1 MDIFFRILNAKRD
14 RMVQI
19 SVFEVLSKLLRDDQ
33 VIKCLVPSDIELA
46 TASCAVLYFASQSNA
61 IAQNI
66 CLLNGLPYLI
76 DLSHH
81 NAQSLVDLPAKYW
94 YTGKVS
100 DALPDGFYD
109 FGSFSRS
116 QLVREDISDPIK
128 LVFPTLEI
136 LKNGN
141 IDRTREVVLVDSYSD
156 PSLQSLLKN
165 SKDLLLKQTN
175 ASLIQKLSLISG
187 IVSAANNTHLWNV
200 LLDNK
205 KTRFEKQKCMK
216 EIANLMKDDMLEQIT
231 ADEAICLAIN
241 VAILEASESIRF
253 QALEIIKKCLKFED
267 ICEKHCE
274 SILELF
280 KKRLFDAE
288 SREPS
293 EELRAQLLDLLEM
306 FIRGINYVATEII
319 DKIALILIKN
329 SKDSYHE
336 CTRRCLQIIC
346 LGCKKFDK
354 KIKSHAKAMIE
365 SASSCLN
372 HRHSVVRAAAIK
384 ALGALMFVDI
394 DNLFSVIELFKKA
407 VVTDSPTVRGSVYE
421 VVRSWCLE
429 LPERLN
435 IMWMP
440 LPFVFFGLNDEVIK
454 YKDYN
459 SETFRLIN
467 IMVEDECRDSMK
479 AILDFSKEDNL
490 VRENIYK
497 MVNQMFF
504 PEFQFWEHTGHVFAF
519 NSLNELIP
527 FVGPFISSY
536 SFQIIRNCFKLAS
549 DAEYKAKSLLLFK
562 ILCEHSDA
570 KILVKLASD
579 EVGYSN
585 SYNSFNLWL
594 EFVEILA
601 FTCKDK
607 DSIVPM
613 FKLIEDNLFIY
624 PQNTNKQRILRITK
638 LLVDKLDE
646 RVSFAMLLHLDP
658 NREEFD
664 EFWSF
669 LGERKQKCVD
679 YVLERVS
686 TSLEVDPI
694 RIQTLMAKAL
704 QTLMSKGSFVSIDDR
719 IMGIIEKCLKSG
731 YELIKQGLEIL
742 NLLDKGAS
750 EISAVSILEN
760 LKWKAGSNY
769 ALIREKIVTLL
780 SSKKIFQSCFINDIV
795 SCLDEDLISLKLK
808 SIEYFREYAAVAP
821 LTDDEFKKLYTEL
834 LKRLDDAHDLVRVN
848 ACNETMANA
857 LSQISLIRKKIVM
870 ENYDKVKNKLTRA
883 KEVSL
888 KIFE

>member
-1 MDIFFRILNAKRD
+1 MTSVSPVNEFLMPEVSLEISDIRSLVICLRSPEMSFTEKMISLGTIEILKDVLFSTKHNDANLNILRAFNAICEDSKAIRKAEVTKGSNVLEMKNLNVPKKVTSILDNMDSPIEVAELCFVVLNLFLADSPLTGNIREIEPWIMIMDLIGGLNSSDDELVVISLKAIKIFCKKAEILKHNIFEIIVKYSISIGKARYKIKMMDLHKQIIQILQNHEKQINAVICSSLLALSSLVEDGISTSRDLIKGAIRIELSKIGIMDIFFRILNAKRD

-19 SVFEVLSKLLRDDQ
+19 SVFEVLSKLLRDAGLNNINNFLDQ

-187 IVSAANNTHLWNV
+187 IVSAANNTHLWNI

-336 CTRRCLQIIC
+336 
-346 LGCKKFDK
+346 
-354 KIKSHAKAMIE
+354 
-365 SASSCLN
+365 
-372 HRHSVVRAAAIK
+372 
-384 ALGALMFVDI
+384 
-394 DNLFSVIELFKKA
+394 
-407 VVTDSPTVRGSVYE
+407 
-421 VVRSWCLE
+421 
-429 LPERLN
+429 
-435 IMWMP
+435 
-440 LPFVFFGLNDEVIK
+440 
-454 YKDYN
+454 
-459 SETFRLIN
+459 
-467 IMVEDECRDSMK
+467 
-479 AILDFSKEDNL
+479 
-490 VRENIYK
+490 
-497 MVNQMFF
+497 
-504 PEFQFWEHTGHVFAF
+504 
-519 NSLNELIP
+519 
-527 FVGPFISSY
+527 
-536 SFQIIRNCFKLAS
+536 
-549 DAEYKAKSLLLFK
+549 
-562 ILCEHSDA
+562 
-570 KILVKLASD
+570 
-579 EVGYSN
+579 
-585 SYNSFNLWL
+585 
-594 EFVEILA
+594 
-601 FTCKDK
+601 
-607 DSIVPM
+607 
-613 FKLIEDNLFIY
+613 
-624 PQNTNKQRILRITK
+624 
-638 LLVDKLDE
+638 
-646 RVSFAMLLHLDP
+646 
-658 NREEFD
+658 
-664 EFWSF
+664 
-669 LGERKQKCVD
+669 
-679 YVLERVS
+679 
-686 TSLEVDPI
+686 
-694 RIQTLMAKAL
+694 
-704 QTLMSKGSFVSIDDR
+704 
-719 IMGIIEKCLKSG
+719 
-731 YELIKQGLEIL
+731 
-742 NLLDKGAS
+742 
-750 EISAVSILEN
+750 
-760 LKWKAGSNY
+760 
-769 ALIREKIVTLL
+769 
-780 SSKKIFQSCFINDIV
+780 
-795 SCLDEDLISLKLK
+795 
-808 SIEYFREYAAVAP
+808 
-821 LTDDEFKKLYTEL
+821 
-834 LKRLDDAHDLVRVN
+834 
-848 ACNETMANA
+848 
-857 LSQISLIRKKIVM
+857 
-870 ENYDKVKNKLTRA
+870 
-883 KEVSL
+883 
-888 KIFE
+888 